1 MQIWIFWNRNDDILV
16 PMGPVESTNV
26 MNPKGYTLNYN
37 EYIVYDTKQVRM
49 RYVIKLK
56 FLFK

>member
-1 MQIWIFWNRNDDILV
+1 
-16 PMGPVESTNV
+16 MGPGEPATAHSA
-26 MNPKGYTLNYN
+26 KGYSLNYN

-49 RYVIKLK
+49 KYLIKLK

>member
-1 MQIWIFWNRNDDILV
+1 
-16 PMGPVESTNV
+16 MGPGVPTTVN
-26 MNPKGYTLNYN
+26 NGKGFSLNYN

-49 RYVIKLK
+49 RYLIKLK

>member
-1 MQIWIFWNRNDDILV
+1 
-16 PMGPVESTNV
+16 MGPGEAATAKTA
-26 MNPKGYTLNYN
+26 KGYTLNYN
-37 EYIVYDTKQVRM
+37 EFIVYDTKQVRM